1 MFVLFVSFD
10 VLAHSQTDI
19 GKQDITHFIPKGYK
33 LFDKIY
39 GDLNQD
45 GTTDCVLII
54 KAMRKDGFVE
64 GDDGNVI
71 DRNRRGI
78 IILFSKQGD
87 NPTPNTGYNIGIINV
102 HKAIITH
109 CCYV

>member
-19 GKQDITHFIPKGYK
+19 GKQDITNFIPMGYK

-54 KAMRKDGFVE
+54 KAMMA
-64 GDDGNVI
+64 
-71 DRNRRGI
+71 
-78 IILFSKQGD
+78 L
-87 NPTPNTGYNIGIINV
+87 
-102 HKAIITH
+102 
-109 CCYV
+109 